1 MATRGQS
8 MKIIEIPRKTSV
20 AFNMWM
26 LYGIFD
32 HEFRVI
38 VRIYK
43 RDPF

>member
-8 MKIIEIPRKTSV
+8 MKIIEIPRKTLA

-26 LYGIFD
+26 LHGIFD
-32 HEFRVI
+32 HEFGI
-38 VRIYK
+38 LVRIYK